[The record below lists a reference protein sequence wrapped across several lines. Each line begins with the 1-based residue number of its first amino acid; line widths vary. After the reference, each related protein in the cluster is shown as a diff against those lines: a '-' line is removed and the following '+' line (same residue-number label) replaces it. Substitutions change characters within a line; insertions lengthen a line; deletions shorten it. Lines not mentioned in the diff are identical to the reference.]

1 MFRHNRDYLVGE
13 SCTIFNQTSY
23 SYFQSS
29 SPCFTILLIIKMDSN
44 RIKVNALLDS
54 KASAAFIDK
63 DFANHHKLPLVLKK
77 HPIPIKLI
85 DDTPLVS
92 RDVIHETTS
101 LDIILEGHHSIIAFN
116 VIKSPSNSF
125 LLGLFWLD

>member
-1 MFRHNRDYLVGE
+1 MLNWKAKMFRHNRDYLVGE

-44 RIKVNALLDS
+44 
-54 KASAAFIDK
+54 ASAAFIDK